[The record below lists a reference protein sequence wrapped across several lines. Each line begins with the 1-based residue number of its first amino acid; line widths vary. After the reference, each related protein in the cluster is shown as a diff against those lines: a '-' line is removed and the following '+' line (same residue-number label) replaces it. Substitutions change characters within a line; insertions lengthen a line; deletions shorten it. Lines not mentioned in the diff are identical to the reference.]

1 MVKLDRFLIELN
13 ENCLVYFPGDTI
25 CGSVYIKL
33 NERLKY
39 NSIFMTINGKAKIYW
54 YFFS

>member
-13 ENCLVYFPGDTI
+13 ENCLVYFPGDKI